1 MRPEKL
7 EKVLEKFVL
16 GNPVTG
22 FPDGTAPNV
31 LNTSYTITANIDVPQ
46 GGAEGVILTEGGQF
60 GGYGLYLLKGK
71 RHSPGICSILSG

>member
-60 GGYGLYLLKGK
+60 GAMAFICL
-71 RHSPGICSILSG
+71 RESGIHLESARS